1 MTGYLHRVRL
11 NSGLSLDQ
19 LARAIPANAYAEHK
33 LVWRWFA
40 DDSAS
45 RDFLFRREQHGERP
59 TFYVLSRR
67 PAADPTS
74 LWDIESKPFEPRLA
88 LGTRLAFTLRAN
100 PVRVRKVSDDQ
111 TVKSR
116 RRDDVVADLKKRHYP
131 DCAQRPPMAELV
143 QKAGSVWLEER
154 AESAG
159 FTLESVIVDNYQQQR
174 WYKAGMAQPIT
185 LSTVEY
191 TGKLV
196 VRDPNLFIDKLFRG
210 IGPAK
215 SFGCGLLLVRRV
227 V

>member
-11 NSGLSLDQ
+11 RSGLSLEQ
-19 LARAIPANAYAEHK
+19 LARAIPTNAYAEHK

-40 DDSAS
+40 DDISS

-59 TFYVLSRR
+59 AFYVLSRR
-67 PAADPTS
+67 PAADPTG

-88 LGTRLAFTLRAN
+88 RGVCLAFTLRAN
-100 PVRVRKVSDDQ
+100 PVKVRKVSDDQ

-116 RRDDVVADLKKRHYP
+116 RRDDVVADLKKRRYQDP
-131 DCAQRPPMAELV
+131 AQRPPMAELV
-143 QKAGSVWLEER
+143 QEAGSAWLEER

-159 FTLESVIVDNYQQQR
+159 FALESVIVDNYQQQR
-174 WYKAGMAQPIT
+174 WYKAGVAQPIT
-185 LSTVEY
+185 LSTLEF

-196 VRDPNLFIDKLFRG
+196 VRDPDLFIDKLFRG

-215 SFGCGLLLVRRV
+215 AFGCGLLLVRRAG
-227 V
+227 